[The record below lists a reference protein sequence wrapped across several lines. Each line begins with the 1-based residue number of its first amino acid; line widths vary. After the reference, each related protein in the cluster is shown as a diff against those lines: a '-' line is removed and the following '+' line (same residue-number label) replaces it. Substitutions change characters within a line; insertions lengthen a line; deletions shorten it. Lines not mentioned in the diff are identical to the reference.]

1 MAAQPMFPGLI
12 QTHVISISDLDGTT
26 LKTLVSGGT
35 NGTRIDTISAT
46 STDTVD
52 ATLALYHSDGT
63 TDFLIGTITI
73 PANSGNDGNTP
84 SFSVLNDTDLPF
96 LRSDLAHYVQ
106 AGHSLKVGVTVALS
120 ASTKIDLVA
129 ICGDY

>member
-1 MAAQPMFPGLI
+1 MATQPIFPDVI
-12 QTHVISISDLDGTT
+12 QSHVISVSDVDGTT
-26 LKTLVSGGT
+26 LKTLVTAGT

-52 ATLALYHSDGT
+52 AVLSLYHSDGT
-63 TDFLIGTITI
+63 TDFLIGSVSI
-73 PANSGNDGNTP
+73 PASSGVDGTIV
-84 SFSVLNDTDLPF
+84 SVSVLNDTDLPF
-96 LRSDLAHYVQ
+96 LRSDLAHYL
-106 AGHSLKVGVTVALS
+106 ANGHSLKVGVSTALS